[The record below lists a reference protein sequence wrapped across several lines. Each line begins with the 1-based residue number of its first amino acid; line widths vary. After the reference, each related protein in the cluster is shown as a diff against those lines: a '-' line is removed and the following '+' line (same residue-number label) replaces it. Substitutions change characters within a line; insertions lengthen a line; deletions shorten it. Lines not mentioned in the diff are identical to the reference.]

1 MSLHL
6 DERQRAMLK
15 EMGITVWWPKPVV
28 LAPEPPVVAPKAAVV
43 QAEKITENSNFYDI
57 KELKKINLG
66 IKNIS
71 NSAIEDATFLQN
83 NPSSIYENSYS
94 DVLPPVHR
102 LTWPLLAQAA
112 ASCQACKLCEGR
124 TQTVFGARP
133 GVSQGLPGA
142 LQGADDEIAVN
153 EAPPQADWL
162 IVGDL
167 PGDAEDQAGN
177 PFAGEAGQL
186 LGNMLKAMGLPR
198 AQGAGGAV
206 YLTTVVKCRPPG
218 NRNPLQGEV
227 AQCAAY
233 LHRQIELLQPKIIL
247 TLGKLAAQTLLRD
260 AVPEVDKLPPGKLR
274 GQVHAY
280 QPQGANIPLVATYPP
295 AYLLRNP
302 QEKARVWEDL
312 VLAMEAVKASAP

>member
-28 LAPEPPVVAPKAAVV
+28 LAPEPPVVVPKATTLPV
-43 QAEKITENSNFYDI
+43 ERISENSNFDEI
-57 KELKKINLG
+57 KELKTNNLD

-71 NSAIEDATFLQN
+71 DNANKNGVIFQKKSKYFE
-83 NPSSIYENSYS
+83 ENSYS
-94 DVLPPVHR
+94 DALPPVHQ

-198 AQGAGGAV
+198 VQGAGGAV